1 MGIVI
6 KQSITNTITTYLGF
20 GIGAINTLFL
30 YTRFLSDEY
39 YGLVAFI
46 LSAAN
51 VMMPLLACG
60 VHNSLVKF
68 YSKYKG
74 TNSLNSFL
82 TLMLFLPMLIIIPL
96 TGVGVLANDCIGEL
110 ISKENPI
117 VKDYV
122 WHIFIVSIA
131 FAYFEVFYAWAKV
144 HMKTVFGNFMKE
156 VFHRIAV
163 SFLLI
168 ILHYNWISADEFI
181 LYLIGVYVVRMIIM
195 KLYAYSLRFPKISF
209 DKIEDLNSILKYS
222 FLIIIAGSIATVIL
236 DIDKVMLNQYVQ
248 IEEVAYYSVAVF
260 IATVIAVPQRA
271 MHQIMSPLTA
281 QFLSSKKKA
290 DLKDLYTRSSINLFV
305 VSGLI
310 FLLILL
316 NVSQLYLLIAPEY
329 SSAIWVVF
337 LISLAKLYD
346 NLLGNNNA
354 ILFNSDYYRVVL
366 YFGVLL
372 TVFTVVLNAI
382 LIPKYGLN
390 GSALAT
396 FLAIAIYNTI
406 KLLFV
411 HKKFKMQPFTGNT
424 LKVALLIVFLFGCF
438 YFWDFSFGPIIN
450 IVLKSALVSAVY
462 VILVVKFNLSDDINS
477 IVNKYL
483 GKL

>member
-6 KQSITNTITTYLGF
+6 KQSIRNTLTTYLGF
-20 GIGAINTLFL
+20 GVGAINTLFL

-68 YSKYKG
+68 YSTYKS
-74 TNSLNSFL
+74 TNSINSFL
-82 TLMLFLPMLIIIPL
+82 TLMLFLPLIIIFPL
-96 TGVGVLANDCIGEL
+96 TGIGVIANNFIGEL
-110 ISKENPI
+110 ISQENPI
-117 VKDYV
+117 VKNYV
-122 WHIFIVSIA
+122 WHIFIVAIA
-131 FAYFEVFYAWAKV
+131 FAYFEIFYAWAKV
-144 HMKTVFGNFMKE
+144 QMKTVFGNFMKE

-163 SFLLI
+163 SVLLV
-168 ILHYNWISADEFI
+168 ILHFNWISVDEFI
-181 LYLIGVYVVRMIIM
+181 ILLIGVYVIRMLIM
-195 KLYAYSLRFPKISF
+195 KLYAFSIRWPKLSF
-209 DKIEDLNSILKYS
+209 KKVEDLKSVLKYS

-281 QFLSSKKKA
+281 QFLSSNKRKE
-290 DLKDLYTRSSINLFV
+290 LKDLYHRSSLNLFV
-305 VSGLI
+305 ISGLI

-316 NVSQLYLLIAPEY
+316 NISQLYLLIEPEY
-329 SSAIWVVF
+329 SSAIYVVF

-366 YFGVLL
+366 YFGILL

-382 LIPKYGLN
+382 LIPKFGIN

-396 FLAIAIYNTI
+396 FMAIAIYNTI
-406 KLLFV
+406 KLIFV
-411 HKKFKMQPFTGNT
+411 KKKFKMQPFSRNT
-424 LKVALLIVFLFGCF
+424 LKVALLIVIVFIGF
-438 YFWDFSFGPIIN
+438 YFWEFKFSPVIN
-450 IVLKSALVSAVY
+450 IVLKSVLIIIVYIVLV
-462 VILVVKFNLSDDINS
+462 LKLNLSEDIE
-477 IVNKYL
+477 IIKNKYL
-483 GKL
+483 